1 MIGWAV
7 SFQPVQGGK
16 RPLHTEEV
24 AMSRLPQLAL
34 MMGVLFS
41 SSGVAYAGAVVS
53 NNQKE
58 TRNGANFYAGNA
70 ALDGKDETAWLLPG
84 DSENIGEYIILDVPR
99 INIDK
104 LQMKVGWHRDEDT
117 FKDYARVK
125 KVSIEASYYNTG
137 MDLVPAPKVIEA
149 EFQDEMGWQ
158 MIDLDDII
166 VEDATNGGKL
176 KITILEVY
184 AGKDY
189 PQAAVSGIIVHL
201 GEFETVPKIQKPSTE
216 DEGSVLNMQDE
227 NARTSW
233 IAPADNAS
241 FTLRGNGVMLSSI
254 DLTSGPATHARPK
267 TLKLTVK
274 SRTETIEL
282 PNSAGPHHIIL
293 PSTVGYT
300 GTWNAV
306 QVNVLDVHPG
316 TSHPDKV
323 AIAEITGKA
332 TAIDGL

>member
-1 MIGWAV
+1 M
-7 SFQPVQGGK
+7 
-16 RPLHTEEV
+16 T
-24 AMSRLPQLAL
+24 RLPLIAL
-34 MMGVLFS
+34 SMGVLFTAT
-41 SSGVAYAGAVVS
+41 GVAHAGAVVS

-58 TRNGANFYAGNA
+58 TRKGANYYAGNA

-84 DSENIGEYIILDVPR
+84 DSENIGEYIIIDVPR

-104 LQMKVGWHRDEDT
+104 LQMKAGWHRDEDT

-125 KVSIEASYYNTG
+125 KVSIEASYYNSG
-137 MDLVPAPKVIEA
+137 MELVPGPKVVEA
-149 EFQDEMGWQ
+149 EFVDEMGWQ
-158 MIDLDDII
+158 MIDLDDIV

-184 AGKDY
+184 PGKDF
-189 PQAAVSGIIVHL
+189 PQVAMGDLVVHL
-201 GEFETVPKIQKPSTE
+201 GEFDAVPKIQSPSTE
-216 DEGSVLNMQDE
+216 DEGSILNMQDE
-227 NARTSW
+227 NTRTSW

-241 FTLRGNGVMLSSI
+241 FSVKGGGVMLSSLDI
-254 DLTSGPATHARPK
+254 TSGPATHARPK

-274 SRTETIEL
+274 NRTETVDL
-282 PNSAGPHHIIL
+282 PNSAGPHHVIL

-306 QVNVLDVHPG
+306 KVEVVDVHPG
-316 TSHPDKV
+316 KTHADKV

-332 TAIDGL
+332 TALDGL

>member
-1 MIGWAV
+1 
-7 SFQPVQGGK
+7 VQGWK
-16 RPLHTEEV
+16 RALHTEEV

-41 SSGVAYAGAVVS
+41 SAGVAHAGAVVS

-125 KVSIEASYYNTG
+125 KVTVEASYYTTG
-137 MDLVPAPKVIEA
+137 MELVPAPNMVEA
-149 EFQDEMGWQ
+149 EFADEMGWQ
-158 MIDLDDII
+158 MIDLEDII

-176 KITILEVY
+176 KITIQEVY
-184 AGKDY
+184 AGKDF
-189 PQAAVSGIIVHL
+189 PQVGVSGIIVHL
-201 GEFETVPKIQKPSTE
+201 GEFDTVPKIQKPSTE

-241 FTLRGNGVMLSSI
+241 FTLRGSGVMLSSI

-274 SRTETIEL
+274 SRTETVEL
-282 PNSAGPHHIIL
+282 PNSAGPHHVIL
-293 PSTVGYT
+293 PCTVGYT

-306 QVNVLDVHPG
+306 KVEVVDVHPG
-316 TSHPDKV
+316 KSHPDKV
-323 AIAEITGKA
+323 AIAELTGKA
-332 TAIDGL
+332 SAIDGL